1 MHFSRSISVLPRQ
14 FAMLLGVAS
23 LLFAPVANAATEK
36 APAFKSIFNGKD
48 LTGWIAPSPNPF
60 WRVENGVL
68 IGINDEKQT
77 GSMLKTEKNY
87 KNFIVELDVRVQDPM
102 DSGLFMRT
110 PALQMQIGKS
120 ISLKKELT
128 GSFYIGKA
136 GYVEAGQAKDAV
148 KLLKAGDWN
157 TVRLEAKGDTFTVWL
172 NGTQASRYTNPGYPD
187 AGPISVQVHAKI
199 GGKVEFRN
207 MRVAELP

>member
-1 MHFSRSISVLPRQ
+1 MQIVSRTLTAAIG
-14 FAMLLGVAS
+14 AAIILLASAS
-23 LLFAPVANAATEK
+23 LARAAEK
-36 APAFKSIFNGKD
+36 APALKPIFNGKD
-48 LTGWIAPSPNPF
+48 LTGWAVPSPNPF

-68 IGINDEKQT
+68 IGQNDEKQT
-77 GSMLKTEKNY
+77 GSMLKTEKSY
-87 KNFIVELDVRVQDPM
+87 KNFIIELEARVEDPM

-120 ISLKKELT
+120 ISLKKEMT

-136 GYVEAGQAKDAV
+136 GYIEAGQAKDAV

-157 TVRLEAKGDTFTVWL
+157 KIRLEAKGDTFTVWL
-172 NGTQASRYTNPGYPD
+172 NGTKASQYTTSGYPD
-187 AGPISVQVHAKI
+187 AGPISVQVHPKI

-207 MRVAELP
+207 IRVAELP